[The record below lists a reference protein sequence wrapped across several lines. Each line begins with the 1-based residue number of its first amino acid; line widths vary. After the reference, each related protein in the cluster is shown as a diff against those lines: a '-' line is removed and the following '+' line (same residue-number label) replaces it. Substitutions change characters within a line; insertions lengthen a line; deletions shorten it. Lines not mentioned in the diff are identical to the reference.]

1 MVMILFYELLNSIAS
16 FKKSISK
23 KSTLANGCGTWNKR
37 KYILNIQK
45 KTAHTSPCP
54 NYDLIIALLD
64 IEIEMCAFYISEQDR
79 KPEKEPCNKRSKNVH
94 WTDQLS
100 DLVEFAYGIVAKRS
114 VDEGRALLKD
124 IIKTLEEAFNVNLSN
139 YTHIFYAIRN
149 RQGDRAVYLKELHD
163 ALNAKMDSMDK

>member
-1 MVMILFYELLNSIAS
+1 MRTAAEPETNE
-16 FKKSISK
+16 SIS
-23 KSTLANGCGTWNKR
+23 WI
-37 KYILNIQK
+37 YQK

-64 IEIEMCAFYISEQDR
+64 IEIEMCAFYISEQDG
-79 KPEKEPCNKRSKNVH
+79 KPEKETCNKRSKNVH

>member
-1 MVMILFYELLNSIAS
+1 M
-16 FKKSISK
+16 
-23 KSTLANGCGTWNKR
+23 
-37 KYILNIQK
+37 NIQK

-64 IEIEMCAFYISEQDR
+64 IEIEMCAFYISEQDG

-114 VDEGRALLKD
+114 VDEAAGALLKD

-139 YTHIFYAIRN
+139 YTHIFYAHTQSTRRSRCLSERITRRSKREN
-149 RQGDRAVYLKELHD
+149 GQHG
-163 ALNAKMDSMDK
+163 